1 MKEQS
6 ETFDVLFS
14 LFFHT
19 DETVDL
25 LGEKSAFPLRLFQDF
40 TSHRTISVATLV
52 YKFRGRET
60 WIETFVVSDLIVCSS
75 ARYRRGALPLPH
87 SLVH

>member
-25 LGEKSAFPLRLFQDF
+25 LGEKSASNSAFKRFHVASHDQRLEW
-40 TSHRTISVATLV
+40 
-52 YKFRGRET
+52 FRGRDT
-60 WIETFVVSDLIVCSS
+60 WIETFVE
-75 ARYRRGALPLPH
+75 
-87 SLVH
+87 

>member
-19 DETVDL
+19 DETVL
-25 LGEKSAFPLRLFQDF
+25 LGEKSAFPLKDF
-40 TSHRTISVATLV
+40 TRIARSVASGFGVET
-52 YKFRGRET
+52 RGSKRL
-60 WIETFVVSDLIVCSS
+60 S
-75 ARYRRGALPLPH
+75 
-87 SLVH
+87 